1 MSKHAIYDKVSSHLR
16 RIYDQLNDNDLKL
29 LTESI
34 LDIIGDVLHHS
45 TMNPEQKWSEKD
57 VISITYADSIKCE
70 SEKPFKTLKKFF
82 DNYLKDT
89 INCIHVLPFFPY
101 MSDDGFSVLDYSSVN
116 EALGAWNDVEALSK
130 NYKVMADV
138 VINHC
143 SARSQWFQN
152 FQNQIHPGKDYF
164 ATALP
169 TDNLSK
175 VVRPRESELLKA
187 VDTPNGKKYVWCTFS
202 HDQVDFDFKNP
213 AVLMEFIKI
222 MILYSNF
229 GVKIFRL
236 DAVAFLWKKPGT
248 SSINLP
254 QTHEIIRLFRTIFES
269 ISPETLLITE
279 TNIPNRENLSYFGN
293 GNEAHCIYNFSLPPL
308 LINTLITGNSRI
320 LKTWMISMPPA
331 RFGTAYFN
339 FIASH
344 DGIGLRPAEGLL
356 SEDEIENLVQTM
368 VNFGGL
374 TSARNDK
381 NGRKK
386 YYEINISLFDALK
399 GTEVGT
405 DEYQIDRFVCAHE
418 IMIALEGIPG
428 LYIHSLLGT
437 RNNLKKVDNT
447 GQNRSINRHQW
458 NYKKLT
464 QKLDN
469 HESEEH
475 VVYKKITSRIELRK
489 KQCAFHPNATQ
500 FTLHLSDSLFGFWRQ
515 SICKSQNI
523 FCISN
528 ISTQKQDLFFDDLN
542 LIENQ
547 NYFDL
552 IENKTICRKQGFTK
566 LDPYQTLWI
575 SNSQN

>member
-29 LTESI
+29 LTENI
-34 LDIIGDVLHHS
+34 LNIIGDVLPQP
-45 TMNPEQKWSEKD
+45 TINPEQKWSEKD
-57 VISITYADSIKCE
+57 IISITYADSIKCE

-101 MSDDGFSVLDYSSVN
+101 TSDDGFSVLDYSSVN
-116 EALGAWNDVEALSK
+116 EALGAWDDVEALSK

-320 LKTWMISMPPA
+320 LK
-331 RFGTAYFN
+331 
-339 FIASH
+339 
-344 DGIGLRPAEGLL
+344 
-356 SEDEIENLVQTM
+356 
-368 VNFGGL
+368 
-374 TSARNDK
+374 
-381 NGRKK
+381 
-386 YYEINISLFDALK
+386 
-399 GTEVGT
+399 
-405 DEYQIDRFVCAHE
+405 
-418 IMIALEGIPG
+418 
-428 LYIHSLLGT
+428 LG
-437 RNNLKKVDNT
+437 
-447 GQNRSINRHQW
+447 
-458 NYKKLT
+458 
-464 QKLDN
+464 
-469 HESEEH
+469 
-475 VVYKKITSRIELRK
+475 
-489 KQCAFHPNATQ
+489 
-500 FTLHLSDSLFGFWRQ
+500 
-515 SICKSQNI
+515 
-523 FCISN
+523 
-528 ISTQKQDLFFDDLN
+528 
-542 LIENQ
+542 
-547 NYFDL
+547 
-552 IENKTICRKQGFTK
+552 
-566 LDPYQTLWI
+566 
-575 SNSQN
+575 